1 MGYQTNQPS
10 DAEFMELKARL
21 GLQILLATYSI
32 DDAPEGMLDE
42 YMELVVDSPNPQA
55 VLVEY
60 FETFAVR
67 NFDNAGLKGT
77 REQAFEWQ
85 IGLQAPMSYSD
96 LAAILWEMTF
106 PEFNEKATIR
116 AIFGNDAV

>member
-1 MGYQTNQPS
+1 MGNQTNQPS
-10 DAEFMELKARL
+10 DADFMELKARL

-42 YMELVVDSPNPQA
+42 YMEMVVDSPSPQA
-55 VLVEY
+55 VLAEY

-77 REQAFEWQ
+77 PEQACEWQ
-85 IGLQAPMSYSD
+85 IGLQSPMSYPD

-106 PEFNEKATIR
+106 SDFDEKATIR
-116 AIFGNDAV
+116 AIFGNDTV